1 MSRTK
6 TPMKRLTAEQ
16 LRPYCTMPQNRV
28 LMWNGMAVTVRPLLP
43 VGEVSKFVNSVMGA
57 CYDQTND
64 IFIPEM
70 MDFAFRVNTVMR
82 YACVELPADV
92 EEQYTVLYN
101 TGLFSAVMSVIN
113 EGQIS
118 SIKEAIMVCISRKS
132 SV

>member
-1 MSRTK
+1 
-6 TPMKRLTAEQ
+6 
-16 LRPYCTMPQNRV
+16 
-28 LMWNGMAVTVRPLLP
+28 MAVTVRPLLP

-70 MDFAFRVNTVMR
+70 MDFAFRANTVMR

-92 EEQYTVLYN
+92 EEQYAVLYN

-113 EGQIS
+113 EAQIS

-132 SV
+132 PV